1 MKGYVIVDD
10 KKIVVHE
17 RKYIKMDAFQIIL
30 YVIVSLYCLTML
42 AVLAFG
48 VINSLKTVDDYEY
61 LNPFG
66 LPHAAEGGW
75 QFVNYIKVFSE
86 FTVTTVGAKEVGLIK
101 MFFNSILYAG
111 LMSLFCV
118 ATQVITA
125 YAVAKYNFKGK
136 NIIYAVAIIVMILPI
151 IGSLASEVQIA
162 DAFGFR
168 NSVLGV
174 CLMRC
179 KYTGIY
185 FLVFYATFKSLS
197 WSYAE
202 AAQID
207 GASHFGT
214 FFHIMLPLIKG
225 TIFAVFILLFI
236 EHWNDYYTPLVFLP
250 EKPTLSYG
258 LFTFQDD
265 NAGSI
270 PLQFSACFLASIPIL
285 LVFIAFKDKIMGNVT
300 MGGIK
305 G

>member
-75 QFVNYIKVFSE
+75 QFVNYVKVFSE

-136 NIIYAVAIIVMILPI
+136 NIIYSVAIIVMILPI

-265 NAGSI
+265 NAGST

>member
-1 MKGYVIVDD
+1 MKECVIVDD

-48 VINSLKTVDDYEY
+48 VINSLKTVDDYDY

-136 NIIYAVAIIVMILPI
+136 NIIYSVAIIVMILPI

-265 NAGSI
+265 NEGSI

>member
-1 MKGYVIVDD
+1 MKEYVIVDD

-30 YVIVSLYCLTML
+30 YVIVSLYCLSML

>member
-1 MKGYVIVDD
+1 MKEYVIVDD

-30 YVIVSLYCLTML
+30 YAIVSLYCLSML

-48 VINSLKTVDDYEY
+48 VINSLKTVDDYDY

-75 QFVNYIKVFSE
+75 QFVNYVKVFSE
-86 FTVTTVGAKEVGLIK
+86 FTVTTVGAKEVGLIE

-111 LMSLFCV
+111 LMSFFCV

-125 YAVAKYNFKGK
+125 YAVAKYDFKGK

-214 FFHIMLPLIKG
+214 FFRIMLPLIKG